1 MNLSQFDRRST
12 AVLFL
17 PAMAL
22 LFALMFSS
30 ANAQE
35 DGESDGLP
43 FTPNPPISNIVGG
56 QNADPGEYAH
66 QVLVYAGPFMC
77 GGSLIDQEWVL
88 TAAHC
93 LFDQNDN
100 AIPVSDI
107 SVVLGDHNIAGSEGN
122 EQNFNVTASI
132 PNPNYDTITADG
144 DVALLKLAGKAN
156 LNAANV
162 GVIRL
167 NSQVATQAGATAVVT
182 GWGALSE
189 GGEGPDVLQEVS
201 VPIVSDQLCREA
213 YPGEITQNMFC
224 AGFKQGG
231 KDSCQGDSG
240 GPLIISDGNG
250 GWIQAGVVS
259 WGNGCAS
266 PDFYGVYARV
276 ANYIDWLDQ
285 TTGLSFGSNPPTQP
299 TPTPEPA
306 ETPVPSEGRT
316 FLFLPVVSQ

>member
-1 MNLSQFDRRST
+1 M
-12 AVLFL
+12 
-17 PAMAL
+17 
-22 LFALMFSS
+22 
-30 ANAQE
+30 
-35 DGESDGLP
+35 
-43 FTPNPPISNIVGG
+43 
-56 QNADPGEYAH
+56 
-66 QVLVYAGPFMC
+66 
-77 GGSLIDQEWVL
+77 
-88 TAAHC
+88 
-93 LFDQNDN
+93 
-100 AIPVSDI
+100 
-107 SVVLGDHNIAGSEGN
+107 
-122 EQNFNVTASI
+122 
-132 PNPNYDTITADG
+132 
-144 DVALLKLAGKAN
+144 
-156 LNAANV
+156 
-162 GVIRL
+162 
-167 NSQVATQAGATAVVT
+167 
-182 GWGALSE
+182 
-189 GGEGPDVLQEVS
+189 LQEVS